1 MDFGTSV
8 SALLE
13 TFDNCI
19 SLLKAFKRPNKDN
32 GSRKVHRSSNQQ
44 SLLRH
49 SLKTDRKKVERAYS
63 SRLSEAGSSFEKGDS
78 KSRSAL
84 SRVLRKLNAAIAKL
98 MRLASKGESPDL
110 DYQSLMSLS
119 NASRLQAIKT
129 FDRLSHRIS
138 SKSSGTSVVAPEKTS
153 RSSKTAKISAS
164 PGDKVYD
171 VPPSSSAS
179 SKDDRRRRD
188 PKLPRGH
195 GHGHGNDARARRSR
209 SKGRRSRVDHGHGHD
224 QMPPGTL
231 VPLAPTTPPLAPPL
245 DPTTRSSDGDG
256 ADGGTSKTH
265 HGRRT
270 TTASSLKNRFSLISM
285 SSDSTRLGEIPE
297 RKWHRRYDPLDGS
310 VDEYNTP
317 IMYPIRP
324 YQAPPPTTKGGRFL
338 GLFRRG

>member
-19 SLLKAFKRPNKDN
+19 SLLKAFRRPSKDN

-78 KSRSAL
+78 KSISAL

-138 SKSSGTSVVAPEKTS
+138 SKSSGTSVVAPEKVS
-153 RSSKTAKISAS
+153 RSSKTAKTSAS
-164 PGDKVYD
+164 PGDKVND

-179 SKDDRRRRD
+179 SKDDRRRGD
-188 PKLPRGH
+188 PKLSRGRGH
-195 GHGHGNDARARRSR
+195 GHGRGNDARARKSR
-209 SKGRRSRVDHGHGHD
+209 SKGRRSRTDHDHDHD

-231 VPLAPTTPPLAPPL
+231 VSLAPPTPPLAPPL
-245 DPTTRSSDGDG
+245 EPTVRNSDGDG
-256 ADGGTSKTH
+256 ADGAASKAH
-265 HGRRT
+265 QGRR

-310 VDEYNTP
+310 VDEE
-317 IMYPIRP
+317 
-324 YQAPPPTTKGGRFL
+324 
-338 GLFRRG
+338 